1 MWCDNT
7 CMCHHYY
14 DGLEERTSKMRGH
27 RKKKDGMHEK
37 ECNDEGKIW
46 GMSGVVVGRKE
57 WSDGG
62 RERMK

>member
-1 MWCDNT
+1 
-7 CMCHHYY
+7 
-14 DGLEERTSKMRGH
+14 MRGH